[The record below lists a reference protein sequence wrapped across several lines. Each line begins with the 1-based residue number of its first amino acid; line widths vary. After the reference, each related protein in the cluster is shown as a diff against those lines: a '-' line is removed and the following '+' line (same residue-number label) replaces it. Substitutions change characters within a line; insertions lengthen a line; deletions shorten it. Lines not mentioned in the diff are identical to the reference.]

1 MAQAI
6 LDVITTII
14 EGVASAFANVVN
26 SIVPVFW
33 TAGVGEAAGSLTFI
47 GVIVLISL
55 CISLLVF
62 IINWVTRLVKAR
74 GR

>member
-6 LDVITTII
+6 LDVITTFI
-14 EGVASAFANVVN
+14 EGTATAFANVVKA
-26 SIVPVFW
+26 IIPVFW
-33 TAGVGEAAGSLTFI
+33 AAGAGEGSGTLTFL

-55 CISLLVF
+55 SVSLLTFV
-62 IINWVTRLVKAR
+62 INWVTRLVKAR

>member
-6 LDVITTII
+6 LEVIKTMI
-14 EGVASAFANVVN
+14 EGTASAFANVVN
-26 SIVPVFW
+26 SLIPIFW

-47 GVIVLISL
+47 GVIVLITLS
-55 CISLLVF
+55 ISLLTFVV
-62 IINWVTRLVKAR
+62 NWVTRLVKAR

>member
-6 LDVITTII
+6 LDVIKTMI
-14 EGVASAFANVVN
+14 EGTASAFANVVN
-26 SIVPVFW
+26 ALVPIFW

-55 CISLLVF
+55 SISLLTF
-62 IINWVTRLVKAR
+62 IVNWVTRLVKAR

>member
-6 LDVITTII
+6 LEVITTII

-26 SIVPVFW
+26 SMVPIFW

-55 CISLLVF
+55 SIALVTF
-62 IINWVTRLVKAR
+62 MINWVTRIVKAR

>member
-6 LDVITTII
+6 LDAITTLI

-26 SIVPVFW
+26 SLVPIFW
-33 TAGVGEAAGSLTFI
+33 SAGAGDVAGSLTFV

-55 CISLLVF
+55 SISLLTF
-62 IINWVTRLVKAR
+62 IVNWVTRLVKAR

>member
-6 LDVITTII
+6 LDVVTTIV
-14 EGVASAFANVVN
+14 EGIASAFANVVN
-26 SIVPVFW
+26 AMVPIFW
-33 TAGVGEAAGSLTFI
+33 TAGAGEAAGSLTFI

-55 CISLLVF
+55 SIALVTF
-62 IINWVTRLVKAR
+62 MINWVTRIVKAR

>member
-6 LDVITTII
+6 LDVITII
-14 EGVASAFANVVN
+14 VEGIATAFANVVK
-26 SIVPVFW
+26 SLVPIFW
-33 TAGVGEAAGSLTFI
+33 QAGEAAGAGSLTFI

-55 CISLLVF
+55 SIALVTF
-62 IINWVTRLVKAR
+62 MINWVTRIVKAR